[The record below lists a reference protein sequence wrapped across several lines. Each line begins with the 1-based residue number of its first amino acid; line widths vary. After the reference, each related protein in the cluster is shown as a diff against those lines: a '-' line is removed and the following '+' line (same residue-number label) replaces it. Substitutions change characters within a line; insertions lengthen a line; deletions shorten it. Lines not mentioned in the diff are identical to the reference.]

1 MPFEFGPITAKDWE
15 LIGRGALTTLVL
27 VLGTYSMGLV
37 LASFGAATRTFHALR
52 FIRPI
57 FRGYIEIFRSTPL
70 LVQLILV
77 FFGLPLLVGTN
88 VSAATAAVVT
98 MSLYA
103 GAYLS
108 EIVWGGLSSVP
119 RTQWEAGL
127 SMGLKR
133 RHLLRFFIVPQAIR
147 VILPAAVGFAVVLV
161 KNSALVSV
169 LGFVDLTRAG
179 RQAIEV
185 TFEPFIIWLAVAAI
199 YFVLCYPLSVF
210 GQRLELK
217 VRAR

>member
-1 MPFEFGPITAKDWE
+1 MPFEFGPITSRDWE
-15 LIGRGALTTLVL
+15 LIAQGALTTLVL
-27 VLGTYSMGLV
+27 VLSTFTIGLA
-37 LASFGAATRTFHALR
+37 LASLSATARIFRVCR
-52 FIRPI
+52 FVRPLL
-57 FRGYIEIFRSTPL
+57 RGYIEVFRSTPL

-88 VSAATAAVVT
+88 VSAGTAAVVT

-133 RHLLRFFIVPQAIR
+133 RDLLRHFIVPQAVR
-147 VILPAAVGFAVVLV
+147 VILPAAVGFAVILV

-185 TFEPFIIWLAVAAI
+185 TFQPFIIWMAVAAL
-199 YFVLCYPLSVF
+199 YFLMCYPLSVF
-210 GQRLELK
+210 GQRLETK